1 MSAPVSSPPPS
12 LPTLTLPP
20 NESVM
25 NMKVGDIVKAIMSA
39 LEQASKS
46 IQSAAQTEPDPAA
59 KAALA
64 GVANTISPSSS
75 TSSAAPMTS
84 SAGIPPT
91 TITISQAGASTS
103 ATLPGSGSGGG
114 AVSSIPL
121 PSTTYMTPQPTVA
134 TPTPMPTATPTS
146 TSGIDDLMNLRKT
159 KRPLLPTIITLVIV
173 FVLGIVAIFL
183 ALSDTVAFIAF
194 VVLVGF
200 IGFILYSYG
209 FVQITKSDTELD
221 ITYNLDPFEDSS
233 TSTKATT
240 MTPSPIILPP
250 ATEVFY
256 VSDNMFTYS
265 QAPAVCK
272 AYGATLASYS
282 QVEEAYRQG
291 AEWCGYGWSEG
302 GIALFPT
309 QQATWEKLQKEQ
321 DSQARIKCGR
331 PGVNGGYFD
340 PGTQFGVNCYG
351 VRPAKKASDASPP
364 TTGPNVTDRLVAQF
378 QQNLAKY
385 VVSPFN
391 QNVWSEVS
399 GNPQNIQLSQTQTP
413 TAAVVPGATQ
423 PMTPTATAPTTR
435 STATETDTLLAALHS
450 IPTPPIPP
458 PTNVTS
464 VLSQIQEYGSAPMGL
479 LRDSYDELT
488 EFVHDLV

>member
-1 MSAPVSSPPPS
+1 
-12 LPTLTLPP
+12 
-20 NESVM
+20 
-25 NMKVGDIVKAIMSA
+25 MSA

-391 QNVWSEVS
+391 QNVWSEVA
-399 GNPQNIQLSQTQTP
+399 GNPQDIQLSQTQTP

>member
-1 MSAPVSSPPPS
+1 
-12 LPTLTLPP
+12 
-20 NESVM
+20 M

-391 QNVWSEVS
+391 QNVWSEVA
-399 GNPQNIQLSQTQTP
+399 GNPQDIQLSQTQTP

-464 VLSQIQEYGSAPMGL
+464 VLSQIQEFGSAPMGL

>member
-25 NMKVGDIVKAIMSA
+25 NLKIGDVVKAIMSA

-46 IQSAAQTEPDPAA
+46 IQSAAQAEPDPAA

-64 GVANTISPSSS
+64 GVADKINPSS
-75 TSSAAPMTS
+75 TSTS
-84 SAGIPPT
+84 TTTTNNIMSGGSIPPT

-103 ATLPGSGSGGG
+103 ATLPGSGS
-114 AVSSIPL
+114 SIPL
-121 PSTTYMTPQPTVA
+121 PSTTYMTPQPTV
-134 TPTPMPTATPTS
+134 PTPMPTPTPTTS
-146 TSGIDDLMNLRKT
+146 TTTSTADTLMNLRKT
-159 KRPLLPTIITLVIV
+159 KRPLLPTIITLIIIC
-173 FVLGIVAIFL
+173 VLGVISIFL
-183 ALSDTVAFIAF
+183 ALSDTVSFIAF

-209 FVQITKSDTELD
+209 FVQITKTDTELD
-221 ITYNLDPFEDSS
+221 ITYNLDPFEDS

-240 MTPSPIILPP
+240 MAPTPVVLPP
-250 ATEVFY
+250 PTEVFY
-256 VSDNMFTYS
+256 VSDNTFTYS

-340 PGTQFGVNCYG
+340 PNTQFGVNCYG
-351 VRPAKKASDASPP
+351 IRPAKKASDKAPA
-364 TTGPNVTDRLVAQF
+364 TTAPDVTDRLVAQF

-391 QNVWSEVS
+391 QTVWSKAS
-399 GNPQNIQLSQTQTP
+399 GNPQDIQLSQTP
-413 TAAVVPGATQ
+413 TSSAATVPGATQ
-423 PMTPTATAPTTR
+423 PVTPAPTAPTTR
-435 STATETDTLLAALHS
+435 TTATETDTLLAALHS

-458 PTNVTS
+458 PANVNS
-464 VLSQIQEYGSAPMGL
+464 VLSQIEEYGSAPMGL

>member
-25 NMKVGDIVKAIMSA
+25 NMKIGDVVKAIMSA
-39 LEQASKS
+39 LQQASQS
-46 IQSAAQTEPDPAA
+46 IQTAAQSEPDPTA
-59 KAALA
+59 KAALT

-75 TSSAAPMTS
+75 TATTTS
-84 SAGIPPT
+84 LATSIPPT
-91 TITISQAGASTS
+91 TITISQSGASTS
-103 ATLPGSGSGGG
+103 ATLPGSGSSTG
-114 AVSSIPL
+114 SSTGSPIPL
-121 PSTTYMTPQPTVA
+121 PSTTFMTPVPQMIPA
-134 TPTPMPTATPTS
+134 PAPAPAPMPVSDP
-146 TSGIDDLMNLRKT
+146 LMNLRHT
-159 KRPLLPTIITLVIV
+159 KRPLLPTVITLVILS
-173 FVLGIVAIFL
+173 VLGIVAIFL
-183 ALSDTVAFIAF
+183 ALSDTVAFLAF
-194 VVLVGF
+194 VVLVSF

-209 FVQITKSDTELD
+209 FVQITKTDTELD
-221 ITYNLDPFEDSS
+221 VTYNLNPFEDS
-233 TSTKATT
+233 TSTKATS
-240 MTPSPIILPP
+240 MTLSPVILPP
-250 ATEVFY
+250 STEVFY
-256 VSDNMFTYS
+256 VSDNTFTYS

-351 VRPAKKASDASPP
+351 IRPAKKASDVAPSTTSPD
-364 TTGPNVTDRLVAQF
+364 GTDRLVAQF

-391 QNVWSEVS
+391 QKVWSEAT
-399 GNPQNIQLSQTQTP
+399 GNPQDIQLSQTQTP
-413 TAAVVPGATQ
+413 SAATVPGATQ
-423 PMTPTATAPTTR
+423 PMTSSTTSPASITTA
-435 STATETDTLLAALHS
+435 TDTLLSAIHN
-450 IPTPPIPP
+450 IPTPPIAPP
-458 PTNVTS
+458 ANVNS
-464 VLSQIQEYGSAPMGL
+464 VLKDLEDFGSAPMGL
-479 LRDSYDELT
+479 LHDSYDQLT
-488 EFVHDLV
+488 EFVHDVV

>member
-20 NESVM
+20 NQSVM
-25 NMKVGDIVKAIMSA
+25 NLKIGDVVKAIMSA

-46 IQSAAQTEPDPAA
+46 IQSAAKAEPDPAA

-64 GVANTISPSSS
+64 GVANKINPSSTTTTNNMMS
-75 TSSAAPMTS
+75 GGSV
-84 SAGIPPT
+84 PPT

-103 ATLPGSGSGGG
+103 ATLPGSGS
-114 AVSSIPL
+114 IPL
-121 PSTTYMTPQPTVA
+121 PSTTYMTPQPTVPTPADSA
-134 TPTPMPTATPTS
+134 TPLKTSVSDTP
-146 TSGIDDLMNLRKT
+146 MNLRHT
-159 KRPLLPTIITLVIV
+159 KRPLLPTIITLIV
-173 FVLGIVAIFL
+173 VCVLGVISIFL
-183 ALSDTVAFIAF
+183 ALSDTVAFLAF
-194 VVLVGF
+194 VALVGF

-209 FVQITKSDTELD
+209 FVQIMKTDTELD
-221 ITYNLDPFEDSS
+221 ITYSLDPFEDS

-240 MTPSPIILPP
+240 MAPTPVVLPP
-250 ATEVFY
+250 PTEVFY
-256 VSDNMFTYS
+256 VSDNTFTYS

-309 QQATWEKLQKEQ
+309 QQATWDKLQKEQ

-351 VRPAKKASDASPP
+351 IRPAKKASDKAPS
-364 TTGPNVTDRLVAQF
+364 TTAPDVTDRLVAQF

-391 QNVWSEVS
+391 QTVWSKAS
-399 GNPQNIQLSQTQTP
+399 GNPQDIQLSQTP
-413 TAAVVPGATQ
+413 TSSAATVPGATQ
-423 PMTPTATAPTTR
+423 PVTPAPTAPTTR
-435 STATETDTLLAALHS
+435 TTATETDTLLAALHS

-458 PTNVTS
+458 PANVNS
-464 VLSQIQEYGSAPMGL
+464 VLSQIEEYGSAPMGL

>member
-1 MSAPVSSPPPS
+1 
-12 LPTLTLPP
+12 
-20 NESVM
+20 
-25 NMKVGDIVKAIMSA
+25 MSA

-194 VVLVGF
+194 VILVGF

-240 MTPSPIILPP
+240 MTPSPVILPP

-385 VVSPFN
+385 VISPFN
-391 QNVWSEVS
+391 QNVWSEVA
-399 GNPQNIQLSQTQTP
+399 GNPQDIQLSQTQTP

-423 PMTPTATAPTTR
+423 PMTPTSTAPTTR

-464 VLSQIQEYGSAPMGL
+464 VLSQIQEFGSAPMGL

>member
-1 MSAPVSSPPPS
+1 
-12 LPTLTLPP
+12 
-20 NESVM
+20 M
-25 NMKVGDIVKAIMSA
+25 NLKIGDVVKAIMSA

-46 IQSAAQTEPDPAA
+46 IQSAAKAEPDPAA

-64 GVANTISPSSS
+64 GVANKINPSSTTTTNNMMS
-75 TSSAAPMTS
+75 GGSV
-84 SAGIPPT
+84 PPT

-103 ATLPGSGSGGG
+103 ATLPGSGS
-114 AVSSIPL
+114 IPL
-121 PSTTYMTPQPTVA
+121 PSTTYMTPQPTVPTPADSA
-134 TPTPMPTATPTS
+134 TPLKTS
-146 TSGIDDLMNLRKT
+146 VSDTLMNLRHT
-159 KRPLLPTIITLVIV
+159 KRPLLPTIITLIV
-173 FVLGIVAIFL
+173 VCVLGVISIFL
-183 ALSDTVAFIAF
+183 ALSDTVAFLAF
-194 VVLVGF
+194 VALVGF

-209 FVQITKSDTELD
+209 FVQIMKTDTELD
-221 ITYNLDPFEDSS
+221 ITYSLDPFEDS

-240 MTPSPIILPP
+240 MAPTPVVLPP
-250 ATEVFY
+250 PTEVFY
-256 VSDNMFTYS
+256 VSDNTFTYS

-309 QQATWEKLQKEQ
+309 QQATWDKLQKEQ

-351 VRPAKKASDASPP
+351 IRPAKKASDKAPS
-364 TTGPNVTDRLVAQF
+364 TTAPDVTDRLVAQF

-391 QNVWSEVS
+391 QTVWSKAS
-399 GNPQNIQLSQTQTP
+399 GNPQDIQLSQTP
-413 TAAVVPGATQ
+413 TSSAATVPGATQ
-423 PMTPTATAPTTR
+423 PVTPAPTAPTTR
-435 STATETDTLLAALHS
+435 TTATETDTLLAALHS

-458 PTNVTS
+458 PANVNS
-464 VLSQIQEYGSAPMGL
+464 VLSQIEEYGSAPMGL

>member
-39 LEQASKS
+39 LQQASKS
-46 IQSAAQTEPDPAA
+46 IQSAAQSEPDPTA

-64 GVANTISPSSS
+64 GVANTISPSSTTTTTTNNVMS
-75 TSSAAPMTS
+75 GAS
-84 SAGIPPT
+84 IPPT

-103 ATLPGSGSGGG
+103 ATLPG
-114 AVSSIPL
+114 AVPSIPL
-121 PSTTYMTPQPTVA
+121 PSTTYMTPQPTVP
-134 TPTPMPTATPTS
+134 TPTPAPTPTTTTS
-146 TSGIDDLMNLRKT
+146 TADALMNLRHT
-159 KRPLLPTIITLVIV
+159 KRPLLPTIVTLIIV
-173 FVLGIVAIFL
+173 CVLGVVAIFL
-183 ALSDTVAFIAF
+183 ALSDTVAFLAF
-194 VVLVGF
+194 VALVAF

-209 FVQITKSDTELD
+209 FVQIKKTDTELD
-221 ITYNLDPFEDSS
+221 ITYDLNPFEDS

-240 MTPSPIILPP
+240 MTPSPVILPP
-250 ATEVFY
+250 STEVFY
-256 VSDNMFTYS
+256 VSDNTFTYS

-340 PGTQFGVNCYG
+340 PSTQFGVNCYG
-351 VRPAKKASDASPP
+351 VRPAKKASDTAPP
-364 TTGPNVTDRLVAQF
+364 TTSPDMTDRLVAQF

-391 QNVWSEVS
+391 QKVWSEVS
-399 GNPQNIQLSQTQTP
+399 GNPQDIQLSQTPTP
-413 TAAVVPGATQ
+413 SAATVPGATQ
-423 PMTPTATAPTTR
+423 PVVSTSPSTPTSTTK
-435 STATETDTLLAALHS
+435 TETDTLLAALHS
-450 IPTPPIPP
+450 IPSPPIAPP
-458 PTNVTS
+458 ANVKS
-464 VLSQIQEYGSAPMGL
+464 VLAQIEELGSAPMGL

-488 EFVHDLV
+488 EFVHEIV

>member
-25 NMKVGDIVKAIMSA
+25 NLKIGDVVKAIMSA

-46 IQSAAQTEPDPAA
+46 IQSAAQSEPDPAA
-59 KAALA
+59 KAALT
-64 GVANTISPSSS
+64 GVANTISPSSTS
-75 TSSAAPMTS
+75 TTTTNNMMLGG
-84 SAGIPPT
+84 GIPPT

-103 ATLPGSGSGGG
+103 ATLPGSGGG

-121 PSTTYMTPQPTVA
+121 PSTTYMTPQPTVP
-134 TPTPMPTATPTS
+134 TPTPLPTPTPTPTS
-146 TSGIDDLMNLRKT
+146 TVDALMNLRKT

-173 FVLGIVAIFL
+173 FVLGVVAIFL

-194 VVLVGF
+194 VLLVGF

-209 FVQITKSDTELD
+209 FVQITRTDTELD

-240 MTPSPIILPP
+240 MAPSPVVLPP

-364 TTGPNVTDRLVAQF
+364 TTAPDVTDRLVAQF

-391 QNVWSEVS
+391 QKVWSEVS
-399 GNPQNIQLSQTQTP
+399 GNPQDIQLSQTQTP

-423 PMTPTATAPTTR
+423 PMTPTSTAPTTR

-458 PTNVTS
+458 PTNVTN
-464 VLSQIQEYGSAPMGL
+464 VLSQIQDLGSAPMGL

>member
-1 MSAPVSSPPPS
+1 
-12 LPTLTLPP
+12 
-20 NESVM
+20 M
-25 NMKVGDIVKAIMSA
+25 NMKIGDVVKAIMSA

-46 IQSAAQTEPDPAA
+46 IQTAAQSEPDPTA
-59 KAALA
+59 KAALT

-75 TSSAAPMTS
+75 STTTTTSSV
-84 SAGIPPT
+84 AGIPPT

-103 ATLPGSGSGGG
+103 ATLPGSG
-114 AVSSIPL
+114 AVPSIPL
-121 PSTTYMTPQPTVA
+121 PSTTYMTPQPMVP
-134 TPTPMPTATPTS
+134 TPTPAPLPTPVS
-146 TSGIDDLMNLRKT
+146 DSLMNLRQT
-159 KRPLLPTIITLVIV
+159 KRPLLPTIITLIIV
-173 FVLGIVAIFL
+173 CVLGVMSVFL
-183 ALSDTVAFIAF
+183 ALSDTVAFLAF
-194 VVLVGF
+194 VALVGF

-209 FVQITKSDTELD
+209 FVQITKTDTELD

-233 TSTKATT
+233 STKATT
-240 MTPSPIILPP
+240 MAPSPVILPP
-250 ATEVFY
+250 PTEVFY
-256 VSDNMFTYS
+256 VSDNTFTYG

-351 VRPAKKASDASPP
+351 VRPAKKASDVAPATTSPD
-364 TTGPNVTDRLVAQF
+364 TTDRLVAQF

-391 QNVWSEVS
+391 QKVWSEVS
-399 GNPQNIQLSQTQTP
+399 GNPQDIQLSQTQTP
-413 TAAVVPGATQ
+413 SATPVPGAAQ
-423 PMTPTATAPTTR
+423 PVTSALTFPTTTT
-435 STATETDTLLAALHS
+435 TATDTLLSALHN
-450 IPTPPIPP
+450 IPTPPIAP
-458 PTNVTS
+458 PTNVNN
-464 VLSQIQEYGSAPMGL
+464 VLSQIEEYGSAPIGL